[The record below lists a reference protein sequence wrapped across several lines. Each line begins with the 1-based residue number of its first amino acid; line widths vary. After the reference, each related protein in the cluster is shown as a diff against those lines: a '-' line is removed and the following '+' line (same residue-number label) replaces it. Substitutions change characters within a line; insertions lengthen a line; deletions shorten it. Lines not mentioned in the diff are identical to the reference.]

1 MLDELSISFF
11 SFRKRNGEKHN
22 SKYGLGLDTI
32 TAVPERNDQDK
43 TDNVFSVSQAK
54 IDSKAHVLN
63 PENRRLLPNSANG
76 THIVEG
82 PENRC

>member
-1 MLDELSISFF
+1 MNYHYLFCC
-11 SFRKRNGEKHN
+11 FRKPNEEKHN
-22 SKYGLGLDTI
+22 SKYGIGLDTI

-43 TDNVFSVSQAK
+43 TDDVYSVSQAK